1 MPTIEETHSKVQ
13 RLLLAKFGRVELD
26 KNNNFIVQHE
36 SAVVF
41 VRVSEGFDDDG
52 TMVQFDCPL
61 VTGVEITNELCFWIA
76 TEGSKYRLGSVCL
89 TPDSDGGHGLVTF
102 EYSIVSDDL
111 DESELIHGLFAVV
124 YTANKLDNEVQ
135 NMFGG
140 ELFGSEP

>member
-26 KNNNFIVQHE
+26 KDNDFIVQHE
-36 SAVVF
+36 SVVVF
-41 VRVSEGFDDDG
+41 VRVSEGFGDDG
-52 TMVQFDCPL
+52 TAVRFHCAL

-76 TEGSKYRLGSVCL
+76 TEGSKYLLGSISL
-89 TPDSDGGHGLVTF
+89 IPDSDGGHGLVTF

-111 DESELIHGLFAVV
+111 DESELILGLSAVV
-124 YTANKLDNEVQ
+124 HTANKLDNEVQ

>member
-26 KNNNFIVQHE
+26 KNNNFIVRHE

-111 DESELIHGLFAVV
+111 DESDLIHGLSAVV
-124 YTANKLDNEVQ
+124 HVGNKVDNEVQ